1 MTGYTVHTGATEK
14 FVAGWDQIFKKQAKA
29 KGSPARKKV
38 TGKQKAAKSKGGK
51 PARKKPA
58 QKRTRK

>member
-29 KGSPARKKV
+29 KGSPTKKKTV
-38 TGKQKAAKSKGGK
+38 AKKKAATKAGKSRERRVTKT
-51 PARKKPA
+51 KK
-58 QKRTRK
+58 K